1 MNRITKFGLATML
14 FVIVGALTVIM
25 NNGWGIQQLIIYVI
39 GLVGALCFI
48 IPNDK
53 KS

>member
-1 MNRITKFGLATML
+1 MTRITKLGLAIML
-14 FVIVGALTVIM
+14 FAIMVVLTAPLETGFTPWKAI
-25 NNGWGIQQLIIYVI
+25 LYVI
-39 GLVGALCFI
+39 GLSGALCFI